1 MKKIFKF
8 SIIIISIIIFAYTVY
23 RSEIVWAGD
32 NREHYQKYYYL
43 SFFLI
48 FLSLINLFS
57 RKIVSTYIN
66 IIFFS
71 LIFSLYAIETFI
83 VFNKKQINLSI
94 SKKSYK
100 ERTGKELDTRSKKE
114 VYKDLQKIHKNVSL
128 TTISLIDS
136 KTGLNSLSGK
146 SFSKTICC
154 NENGYYM
161 IIDSDR
167 YGFNNPDYEWTK
179 KTQDILMA
187 GDSFLYG
194 ECVNRPND
202 IASVIRK
209 KTKRNVI
216 SLGLPGNGPIRELAS
231 IKEYSTEK
239 VKNIVWMYFEGNDL
253 QDLAHELKNKTL
265 KKYLINK
272 DFSQNLKTKQKI
284 IDEMVDKKIN
294 ISSETTFEFKKFLK
308 LNALR
313 REIYNYQIKKENNLE
328 DFKIVITELSA
339 VAKLKNAN
347 LFFVYLPSY
356 DRYYRKSYSN
366 KNYNEVKKIIL
377 DENIYFIDGTKKIY
391 EKENDPLDMFP
402 FKLPGVHYT
411 KETYE
416 QISDLIIENIKK
428 YE

>member
-167 YGFNNPDYEWTK
+167 YGFNNP
-179 KTQDILMA
+179 
-187 GDSFLYG
+187 
-194 ECVNRPND
+194 
-202 IASVIRK
+202 
-209 KTKRNVI
+209 
-216 SLGLPGNGPIRELAS
+216 
-231 IKEYSTEK
+231 
-239 VKNIVWMYFEGNDL
+239 
-253 QDLAHELKNKTL
+253 
-265 KKYLINK
+265 
-272 DFSQNLKTKQKI
+272 
-284 IDEMVDKKIN
+284 
-294 ISSETTFEFKKFLK
+294 
-308 LNALR
+308 
-313 REIYNYQIKKENNLE
+313 
-328 DFKIVITELSA
+328 
-339 VAKLKNAN
+339 
-347 LFFVYLPSY
+347 
-356 DRYYRKSYSN
+356 
-366 KNYNEVKKIIL
+366 
-377 DENIYFIDGTKKIY
+377 
-391 EKENDPLDMFP
+391 
-402 FKLPGVHYT
+402 
-411 KETYE
+411 
-416 QISDLIIENIKK
+416 
-428 YE
+428 

>member
-1 MKKIFKF
+1 MKKIFTF
-8 SIIIISIIIFAYTVY
+8 SFIIISIIIFAYTVY

-57 RKIVSTYIN
+57 RSIVSTYIN
-66 IIFFS
+66 IIYIS
-71 LIFSLYAIETFI
+71 LILSLYAIESFI
-83 VFNKKQINLSI
+83 VFNKKQLNLSI
-94 SKKSYK
+94 LKKSYE

-114 VYKDLQKIHKNVSL
+114 VYKDLQKIHKNISL
-128 TTISLIDS
+128 TTNSLIDS
-136 KTGLNSLSGK
+136 KTGLNALSGK
-146 SFSKTICC
+146 SFSKTIYC

-194 ECVNRPND
+194 ACVNRPDD

-216 SLGLPGNGPIRELAS
+216 SLGLPANGPIRELAS

-253 QDLAHELKNKTL
+253 QGLAHELKNKTL
-265 KKYLINK
+265 KKYLIN
-272 DFSQNLKTKQKI
+272 
-284 IDEMVDKKIN
+284 
-294 ISSETTFEFKKFLK
+294 
-308 LNALR
+308 
-313 REIYNYQIKKENNLE
+313 
-328 DFKIVITELSA
+328 
-339 VAKLKNAN
+339 
-347 LFFVYLPSY
+347 YLPSKLVN
-356 DRYYRKSYSN
+356 RQKVGFNPPLENLVNNLGESLIKEFFLN
-366 KNYNEVKKIIL
+366 G
-377 DENIYFIDGTKKIY
+377 NIYQYLDKSSVDKLLKNHYKK
-391 EKENDPLDMFP
+391 EDNN
-402 FKLPGVHYT
+402 
-411 KETYE
+411 TYKIW
-416 QISDLIIENIKK
+416 QLLYLNKWLGHLN
-428 YE
+428 